1 MKHDIIKR
9 FVRIRGSEL
18 LQNPKNWREHTP
30 IQGEALE
37 GIIDEV
43 GIAVPLVAY
52 ETPDGVMLI
61 DGHLRVERYP
71 DRMWPVVIVDVGQV
85 GADKLL
91 ATIDPLA
98 ELATGNPDKI
108 QDLLMDMETDNG
120 GLQVLLD
127 GLMAQVVDFDPI
139 EIQEELAQKEEQ
151 LATCP
156 KCEHEFNI

>member
-1 MKHDIIKR
+1 M
-9 FVRIRGSEL
+9 
-18 LQNPKNWREHTP
+18 
-30 IQGEALE
+30 
-37 GIIDEV
+37 
-43 GIAVPLVAY
+43 
-52 ETPDGVMLI
+52 
-61 DGHLRVERYP
+61 
-71 DRMWPVVIVDVGQV
+71 VIVDVGQV